1 MNKIAT
7 LLVLG
12 SLIFGSAGCSMCS
25 HPFDYS
31 YAAHDEAHN
40 YGHRAGSAFSPVST
54 STVHHGSMRDSDMNG
69 ESVLESVEY
78 YED

>member
-12 SLIFGSAGCSMCS
+12 SLILGSAGCSMCS

-54 STVHHGSMRDSDMNG
+54 TTVHDESVLESDMNG

-78 YED
+78 